1 MKKLLSLALAGMA
14 AMSLTACTGTQASKT
29 QAETNMSQAGQTD
42 GSQSGSGQ
50 AGSQADS
57 KADSQAAS
65 QAESGQTAAGQTKGE
80 AKGTGYTIGFSPYTL
95 TNEYFTAVLNGVQ
108 TGCRDLGCQLI
119 YFDPQ
124 NDPTKQASQIDD
136 MIASGIN
143 ALVYI
148 PYDSAGAQTVLQS
161 CKAAG
166 VKVINIDN
174 VVQKDDESLVDGI
187 IASDNTQLGY
197 LSGEWV
203 VKNHP
208 DGANILIVHLQ
219 TAESC
224 VINVDGFWKAIKEKA
239 SNPAAYKEVQVV
251 EGKGDTNVTF
261 DVVSDALQAHD
272 NINVI
277 YCINDTSALGAVQAV
292 EEAGKTGKIDILG
305 KDGAPIG
312 KHAIKDGQMVQSS
325 AQRPTYMGYQGV
337 KEAVD
342 LLNGKKIKF
351 NTSIESYS
359 ITKDNIG
366 DFDLDA
372 WDSLDQA
379 SGK

>member
-1 MKKLLSLALAGMA
+1 MKKLLSLALAGLA
-14 AMSLTACTGTQASKT
+14 AVSLTACAGTQTSKT
-29 QAETNMSQAGQTD
+29 QAETTMSRTGQTD
-42 GSQSGSGQ
+42 SSSSGTE
-50 AGSQADS
+50 QADS
-57 KADSQAAS
+57 QTAS
-65 QAESGQTAAGQTKGE
+65 QAESGQTAAEQTKSGT
-80 AKGTGYTIGFSPYTL
+80 KGAGYTIGFSPYTL

-108 TGCRDLGCQLI
+108 TACKDLDCQLI

-136 MIASGIN
+136 MIASGIK

-239 SNPAAYKEVQVV
+239 SNPDSYKEVQVV
-251 EGKGDTNVTF
+251 EGKGDTNATF

-379 SGK
+379 AK